1 MRFVGGEAVVGRGPT
16 DGAGL
21 LFLGQ
26 LDRDVGREEIDAVAL
41 ALDLEGQD
49 ALAPDFLARGAA
61 DLFHLLRHGLTL
73 VGTVSVELAVLQH
86 VRPEGPRDWKR
97 VAS

>member
-1 MRFVGGEAVVGRGPT
+1 MEFPFLRGWCGSAADFTRRGDVANGAEQVALMRFVGGEAVVGRGPT

-49 ALAPDFLARGAA
+49 DLAPDFLARGAA
-61 DLFHLLRHGLTL
+61 EDRKRH
-73 VGTVSVELAVLQH
+73 V
-86 VRPEGPRDWKR
+86 
-97 VAS
+97 